1 MSLQIIY
8 ERQHIILETLLSNY
22 CIKWMITLDQIKVF
36 SEKKKLNLIF
46 LNMSEIYLSLNKL
59 KFWSF

>member
-22 CIKWMITLDQIKVF
+22 CIKWITTLDQIKVF

-46 LNMSEIYLSLNKL
+46 LNM
-59 KFWSF
+59 